1 MVNNF
6 VIQFRVVYMLQQNP
20 PEISLKSVDYLI
32 IDESDKLFEAGE
44 RGFRDQVTI
53 YKTTISFYIN
63 LLHTQ
68 HHKNVKQLRNIIFFI
83 FFLLS

>member
-44 RGFRDQVTI
+44 RGFRDLQDECE
-53 YKTTISFYIN
+53 
-63 LLHTQ
+63 L
-68 HHKNVKQLRNIIFFI
+68 NVSLASA
-83 FFLLS
+83 LCV